1 MQIVQ
6 KRVDEL
12 IPYAMNPR
20 CNDESV
26 DAVASSISEFGFNV
40 PLVIDK
46 NNVLITGHTRLKAA
60 KKLGLDTV
68 PCIMADT
75 LTPAQVKAY
84 RLADNK
90 VSELSSWNTELLE
103 SELAQ
108 LNDLQFDMTPFGFDE
123 LSDELSDDSDSDDA
137 PDVDDSEETRVHR
150 GDVWQLGR
158 HRLMCG
164 DATSPDDVRCLSEG
178 RVIDLCLTDPPY
190 GISVVNTDKTVG
202 NKNFGVCKHGNYRPI
217 IADDTTDTAVA
228 AYLILKDIAKK
239 QILWGGNYFT
249 PFLPFSDSWLIW
261 DKRCDSGIVNTFADG
276 EMAWCSF
283 HTPVRIYH
291 QLWNGMIRDGEHEKR
306 VHPTQ
311 KPIRLLSEI
320 LRDFSDEGSSVLDVF
335 GGSGSTLIACEKENR
350 QCYMME
356 LDAHYCDVIIQR
368 WEKETGQE
376 AVKI

>member
-108 LNDLQFDMTPFGFDE
+108 LNDL
-123 LSDELSDDSDSDDA
+123 
-137 PDVDDSEETRVHR
+137 
-150 GDVWQLGR
+150 
-158 HRLMCG
+158 
-164 DATSPDDVRCLSEG
+164 
-178 RVIDLCLTDPPY
+178 
-190 GISVVNTDKTVG
+190 
-202 NKNFGVCKHGNYRPI
+202 
-217 IADDTTDTAVA
+217 
-228 AYLILKDIAKK
+228 
-239 QILWGGNYFT
+239 
-249 PFLPFSDSWLIW
+249 
-261 DKRCDSGIVNTFADG
+261 
-276 EMAWCSF
+276 
-283 HTPVRIYH
+283 
-291 QLWNGMIRDGEHEKR
+291 
-306 VHPTQ
+306 
-311 KPIRLLSEI
+311 
-320 LRDFSDEGSSVLDVF
+320 
-335 GGSGSTLIACEKENR
+335 
-350 QCYMME
+350 
-356 LDAHYCDVIIQR
+356 
-368 WEKETGQE
+368 
-376 AVKI
+376 